1 MTHDMH
7 VTLTQVHLL
16 PLTMPSI
23 HVHHRNVR
31 THSALALRCK
41 IILCVCV
48 CARARECVCAC
59 VYVCMYI
66 YVHTYYY
73 VAHVAHASHT
83 RFCSHVAHALLACD
97 TRFARLAILLVDCG
111 CVLSEQLYQQRLE
124 RLKRLKLKRGGAQ
137 LGRRERAGAG
147 ARQRLLQ
154 ERRLG
159 VRVPLSGGQ
168 EFLIWMLRAQA
179 LALRTPPSPREIQM
193 MTCRSFKL

>member
-1 MTHDMH
+1 MQNYI
-7 VTLTQVHLL
+7 VCVC
-16 PLTMPSI
+16 
-23 HVHHRNVR
+23 VR
-31 THSALALRCK
+31 ARARM
-41 IILCVCV
+41 CVCV
-48 CARARECVCAC
+48 CVC
-59 VYVCMYI
+59 VYVYI
-66 YVHTYYY
+66 CTYILLYY
-73 VAHVAHASHT
+73 RAGMWRMWRMWRMCHT

>member
-1 MTHDMH
+1 MTGH
-7 VTLTQVHLL
+7 VAH
-16 PLTMPSI
+16 
-23 HVHHRNVR
+23 
-31 THSALALRCK
+31 
-41 IILCVCV
+41 
-48 CARARECVCAC
+48 
-59 VYVCMYI
+59 
-66 YVHTYYY
+66 

>member
-41 IILCVCV
+41 IILCVCAR
-48 CARARECVCAC
+48 ARARECVCAC

-66 YVHTYYY
+66 YV
-73 VAHVAHASHT
+73 HT